1 MKDLKINCS
10 KAKIPES
17 WPKNSFHVFEILF
30 SGRKKTPYFSF
41 SEESEKLE
49 LAIAVVVKLN
59 LMLPDCSQ
67 IKSADT

>member
-1 MKDLKINCS
+1 M
-10 KAKIPES
+10 
-17 WPKNSFHVFEILF
+17 FEILF

-59 LMLPDCSQ
+59 LMPPDCSQ